1 MLMFFGFI
9 NFMESIMTE
18 RELLLH
24 IQGFLKGIQ
33 FDPEALT
40 DDILLHWNSLI
51 EDSLW
56 SDKNVQD

>member
-1 MLMFFGFI
+1 
-9 NFMESIMTE
+9 MESIMTE